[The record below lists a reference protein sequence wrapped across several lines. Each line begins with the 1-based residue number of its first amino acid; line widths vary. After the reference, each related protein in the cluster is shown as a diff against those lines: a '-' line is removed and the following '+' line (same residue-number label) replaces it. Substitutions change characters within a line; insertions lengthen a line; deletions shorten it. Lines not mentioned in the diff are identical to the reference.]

1 MSARVKRNLA
11 LLKHL
16 IKTPPRQ
23 RKAILCAASD
33 DLVAAISEI
42 ALNTLKGN
50 IPLSPQ
56 QVRVL
61 RKKRGLIKKLSN
73 KKIPL
78 RRKKHLVKQS
88 GGFLGPLL
96 SFAVPLLTGLLTRQ

>member
-1 MSARVKRNLA
+1 MSSRVKRNLA
-11 LLKHL
+11 LLKLL
-16 IKTPPRQ
+16 ITVPPRQ
-23 RKAILCAASD
+23 RKAILCSASD

-61 RKKRGLIKKLSN
+61 RKRRTLIKTLGNSKLS
-73 KKIPL
+73 L
-78 RRKKHLVKQS
+78 RKKKYLVKQS

-96 SFAVPLLTGLLTRQ
+96 SFAVPLITGLLTKQ